1 MRTLDRNLRRLIST
15 KTEIAI
21 DNSDGNNPKRELTLS
36 DQLLTTSRILFIVQY
51 DLSAEYA
58 TVKLK
63 TFTAASTTKQLLFV
77 QCTKSRNH
85 PSSFTEKS
93 TIHFLNSII
102 SVVSPHIRLD

>member
-1 MRTLDRNLRRLIST
+1 MLTLDCNLRRLIST

-21 DNSDGNNPKRELTLS
+21 DSSDGNNPKRELTLS

-77 QCTKSRNH
+77 QCTKSRNN
-85 PSSFTEKS
+85 PSSFTKKAQL
-93 TIHFLNSII
+93 IFL
-102 SVVSPHIRLD
+102 IR

>member
-1 MRTLDRNLRRLIST
+1 MRTLDRNLRRFIST

-36 DQLLTTSRILFIVQY
+36 DQMLITSRILIIVRY

-63 TFTAASTTKQLLFV
+63 TFRAASTTKQLLFV

-102 SVVSPHIRLD
+102 SVVCPHTRLD

>member
-1 MRTLDRNLRRLIST
+1 MRTLDRNLRRFIST

-36 DQLLTTSRILFIVQY
+36 DQMLITSRILIIVQY

-63 TFTAASTTKQLLFV
+63 TFRAASTTKQLLFV

-102 SVVSPHIRLD
+102 SVVCPHTRLD